1 MIYKKRGH
9 GILKEDD
16 TRAKKTIARAKLTKV
31 SDDELIFCKI
41 M

>member
-16 TRAKKTIARAKLTKV
+16 ARAKKTIARAKPTKG
-31 SDDELIFCKI
+31 
-41 M
+41 